1 MIYLILAI
9 ASSSLISIF
18 MRLSENHIKNEMG
31 MFMASYALCAALAV
45 GFMDKSAPQLLL
57 GTHDQHLTV
66 ILGIITGA
74 FFLGGFLFLK
84 YNMKYNGIVL
94 SSTFIKLGVLIP
106 TIMAIVVFGEV
117 PSVLQIVGIA
127 IAIVAIIIIN
137 FEKEPHGSNSI
148 GESKNGNKK
157 ILLLVLLLLG
167 GLGDSMSNIFEKLG
181 PDSGKDGFL
190 LLTFFTAF
198 VITIAIVI
206 LGKKKLCKADILFG
220 LLVGVP
226 NYFSARFL
234 LASLGS
240 LEAVIVYPTYSV
252 GTMVVVT
259 IVGVIAFREK
269 ISKQK
274 GLALGLIAVAIALLN
289 M

>member
-1 MIYLILAI
+1 
-9 ASSSLISIF
+9 
-18 MRLSENHIKNEMG
+18 

-117 PSVLQIVGIA
+117 LSVLQIVGIA
-127 IAIVAIIIIN
+127 IAIAAIIIIN
-137 FEKEPHGSNSI
+137 FEKEPEGADCL
-148 GESKNGNKK
+148 GESKTGNKK

>member
-1 MIYLILAI
+1 
-9 ASSSLISIF
+9 
-18 MRLSENHIKNEMG
+18 MG
-31 MFMASYALCAALAV
+31 MFMANYALCAVLAV
-45 GFMDKSAPQLLL
+45 GFMDKAAPKLLL

-94 SSTFIKLGVLIP
+94 SSTFMKLGVLIP

-127 IAIVAIIIIN
+127 IAIAAIIIIN
-137 FEKEPHGSNSI
+137 FEKEPEGADCL
-148 GESKNGNKK
+148 GESKKGNKK

-198 VITIAIVI
+198 VITVAIVV

-240 LEAVIVYPTYSV
+240 LDAVIVYPTFSV

-259 IVGVIAFREK
+259 VVGVIAFHEK

-274 GLALGLIAVAIALLN
+274 GIALGLIAVAIALLN